1 MENCRQ
7 KAGRMLKIGMSNV
20 HTQEQLFQALR
31 AEQGFSDEWPRH
43 LTKCKLNKY
52 DFWNPILTHFSMPF
66 PISILLPTAAQK
78 MVIRLV

>member
-20 HTQEQLFQALR
+20 HTQEQFFQALQ
-31 AEQGFSDEWPRH
+31 AEQGGWPRH
-43 LTKCKLNKY
+43 LTKCKLHKY
-52 DFWNPILTHFSMPF
+52 DFWNPTLTNFSMPF